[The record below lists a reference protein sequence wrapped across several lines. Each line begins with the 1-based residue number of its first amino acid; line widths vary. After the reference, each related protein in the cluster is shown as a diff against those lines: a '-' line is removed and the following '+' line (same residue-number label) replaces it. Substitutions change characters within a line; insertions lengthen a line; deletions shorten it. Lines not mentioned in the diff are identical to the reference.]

1 MTGLACD
8 EPIYCTRGINL
19 TSNVVIESTAHLRE
33 VKRALAVINPRSGDQ
48 SGSLVAGWL
57 NEIADERDIELIIR
71 ETEPESSARDLV
83 QDAAAFDRVIVSG
96 GDGTIMQVING
107 LVRRNIPLAI
117 IPAGTGNALA
127 MALHLTPDLRRACEE
142 ALDVAALM
150 PLDLGLL
157 NGELYFALRLSVGYE
172 ARVTQDA
179 TRELKT
185 RFGKMAYAW
194 QAIRHAMHLDAV
206 RYRFEVDSR
215 VLRRRAESVWVANA
229 GSLGVF
235 DFSLDPG
242 IAFDD
247 SRLDLCV
254 MRFTLSHDFRV
265 ILHRLVSHQR
275 LPASVLSHVPVRQ
288 YVRIIAYPRQPVQVD
303 GEVIEATTPCEVR
316 VAPKAIQ
323 LCRAASGLSNGRQ
336 A

>member
-1 MTGLACD
+1 MLLYLMESTFVTESTTGLRD
-8 EPIYCTRGINL
+8 
-19 TSNVVIESTAHLRE
+19 

-48 SGSLVAGWL
+48 SGPLVAGWL
-57 NEIADERDIELIIR
+57 AEIAGERGIELIIR
-71 ETEPESSARDLV
+71 ETEPETDARDLV
-83 QDAAAFDRVIVSG
+83 QDASAFDRVIASG

-107 LVRRNIPLAI
+107 LACRNIPLAI

-157 NGELYFALRLSVGYE
+157 NDELYFALRLSVGYE
-172 ARVTQDA
+172 ARVTQDT
-179 TRELKT
+179 TRDLKT
-185 RFGKMAYAW
+185 RFGKLAYVW
-194 QAIRHAMHLDAV
+194 QAVRHATHLDAV
-206 RYRFEVDSR
+206 RYRFEVDGR

-229 GSLGVF
+229 GSLGIL
-235 DFSLDPG
+235 DLSLDPG

-254 MRFTLSHDFRV
+254 MRFTLRHDLQA
-265 ILHRLVSHQR
+265 ILHRLFSHQR

-288 YVRIIAYPRQPVQVD
+288 YVRIIAYPKQPIQVD
-303 GEVIEATTPCEVR
+303 GEVVETTTPCEVR
-316 VAPKAIQ
+316 VAPRAIQ
-323 LCRAASGLSNGRQ
+323 LCRAASASSSR
-336 A
+336 